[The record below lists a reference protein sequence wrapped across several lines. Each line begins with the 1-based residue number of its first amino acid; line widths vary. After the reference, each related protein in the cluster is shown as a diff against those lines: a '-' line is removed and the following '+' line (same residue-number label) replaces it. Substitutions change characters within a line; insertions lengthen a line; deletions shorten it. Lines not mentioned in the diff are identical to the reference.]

1 MRDAEPPR
9 YRRRVALLL
18 LLPLLLLALFAGG
31 VAGQQQQQP
40 SPDLRGVEDQL
51 TGLTK
56 DVAKTIADSFS
67 FCVADP
73 SVLPSFSP
81 LPRRMICSLL
91 HSLAV
96 VAAHK
101 LDPSELTHPV
111 FRFT

>member
-9 YRRRVALLL
+9 YRRRTALL
-18 LLPLLLLALFAGG
+18 LLLLALFAGG

-40 SPDLRGVEDQL
+40 PPVQPDLRGVEDQL

-73 SVLPSFSP
+73 SVLPSFPP

>member
-9 YRRRVALLL
+9 YRRRTALL
-18 LLPLLLLALFAGG
+18 LLLLALFAGG

-40 SPDLRGVEDQL
+40 PPVQPDLRGVEDQL